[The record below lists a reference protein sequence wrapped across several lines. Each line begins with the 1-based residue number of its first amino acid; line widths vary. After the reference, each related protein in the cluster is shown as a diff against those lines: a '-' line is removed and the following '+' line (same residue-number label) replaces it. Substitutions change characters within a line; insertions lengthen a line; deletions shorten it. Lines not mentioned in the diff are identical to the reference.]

1 MTYNP
6 NRALFR
12 LFVSLALLS
21 ILVIYGWAIYPIE
34 IPMDLMARR
43 QPPSLAY
50 WFGTDSLGRDLWLR
64 CFQGMT
70 TSLQI
75 GLVAAFASGVLAM
88 LTASLC
94 SVNKTLDYLIRGLID
109 SMLALPHLLLL
120 VLICFTLGGGKNGV
134 ILAVALTHWPKLAL
148 ILRAEILRIREADYV
163 MLSHRLG
170 NSNFYR
176 WRHHLLPL
184 LLPQWIV
191 GTLLMFPHA
200 VLHSAALSFLGFGL
214 SPHEPSLGIL
224 LADALRYLS
233 SGAWWLAFFPGLI
246 LVGLVLIFD
255 QFARSLQQLWVRIG

>member
-6 NRALFR
+6 NG
-12 LFVSLALLS
+12 ALLRLCLSLLMLLGLIAYGLS
-21 ILVIYGWAIYPIE
+21 IINIDVS
-34 IPMDLMARR
+34 MDLLARR
-43 QPPSLAY
+43 LPPSAEY

-75 GLVAAFASGVLAM
+75 GLTAAFSSGFLAM
-88 LTASLC
+88 LAASLC
-94 SVNKTLDYLIRGLID
+94 AVNKTLDYLIRGLID

-120 VLICFTLGGGKNGV
+120 VLICFTLGGGKEGV
-134 ILAVALTHWPKLAL
+134 ILAVALTHWPRLAL
-148 ILRAEILRIREADYV
+148 ILRGEILRIRETDFV

-170 NSNFYR
+170 NSSFYR

-184 LLPQWIV
+184 LLPQWII

-214 SPHEPSLGIL
+214 APHDPSLGLL

-246 LVGLVLIFD
+246 LVGLVLVFD
-255 QFARSLQQLWVRIG
+255 QFARALQQLWIRIT

>member
-6 NRALFR
+6 NQ
-12 LFVSLALLS
+12 ALLRLAVS
-21 ILVIYGWAIYPIE
+21 FVLLSGLVIYGFSIYHLD
-34 IPMDLMARR
+34 IPMELLARR
-43 QPPSLAY
+43 QPPSSLY

-64 CFQGMT
+64 CFQGLT

-75 GLVAAFASGVLAM
+75 GLTAAFTSGLISLLA
-88 LTASLC
+88 AALC
-94 SVNKTLDYLIRGLID
+94 SMNKTMDYLIRGLID

-120 VLICFTLGGGKNGV
+120 VLICFTLGGGKEGV
-134 ILAVALTHWPKLAL
+134 ILAVAFTHWPKLAL
-148 ILRAEILRIREADYV
+148 ILRAEILRIRETDY
-163 MLSHRLG
+163 MKLSHRLG

-184 LLPQWIV
+184 ILPQWIV

-214 SPHEPSLGIL
+214 SPHEASLGIL
-224 LADALRYLS
+224 LADALRFLS

-255 QFARSLQQLWVRIG
+255 QLARALQQLWLRVS

>member
-6 NRALFR
+6 NRALCQ
-12 LFVSLALLS
+12 LALSLALLLM
-21 ILVIYGWAIYPIE
+21 LVAYGWWISGTDIAL
-34 IPMDLMARR
+34 DLLARR
-43 QPPSLAY
+43 QPPSAEY

-75 GLVAAFASGVLAM
+75 GLIAAFASGLLAM
-88 LTASLC
+88 LTASL
-94 SVNKTLDYLIRGLID
+94 SALNRTLDYLIRGLID
-109 SMLALPHLLLL
+109 CMLALPHLLLL
-120 VLICFTLGGGKNGV
+120 VLICFTVGGGIKGV

-148 ILRAEILRIREADYV
+148 ILRAEILRIRETDYV

-170 NSNFYR
+170 NGNFYR

-214 SPHEPSLGIL
+214 APHEASLGLL
-224 LADALRYLS
+224 LADALRYLNT
-233 SGAWWLAFFPGLI
+233 GAWWLAFFPGLI

-255 QFARSLQQLWVRIG
+255 QFARSLQRLWLRIG

>member
-43 QPPSLAY
+43 QPPSVAY

-148 ILRAEILRIREADYV
+148 ILRAEILRIRETDYV

-255 QFARSLQQLWVRIG
+255 QFARSLQQLWVRIA

>member
-21 ILVIYGWAIYPIE
+21 ILIVYGWVIYPIE
-34 IPMDLMARR
+34 VPMDLMARR
-43 QPPSLAY
+43 QPPSPAY

-64 CFQGMT
+64 CFQWAADK

-75 GLVAAFASGVLAM
+75 GLIAAFASGLLAM

-94 SVNKTLDYLIRGLID
+94 AINKTLDYIIRGLID
-109 SMLALPHLLLL
+109 SMRHCLTCCCWCDLFHVKVETRRYSGGSTHPLAKAR
-120 VLICFTLGGGKNGV
+120 IDSTRRN
-134 ILAVALTHWPKLAL
+134 
-148 ILRAEILRIREADYV
+148 LRIRETDYV

-176 WRHHLLPL
+176 WRHHLLLL

-200 VLHSAALSFLGFGL
+200 VAQQRSVFLG
-214 SPHEPSLGIL
+214 LGCH
-224 LADALRYLS
+224 
-233 SGAWWLAFFPGLI
+233 P
-246 LVGLVLIFD
+246 
-255 QFARSLQQLWVRIG
+255 